1 MVKSSAKHVRRP
13 KQALA
18 RNKPMRSRAV
28 MALLVRRR
36 PLATRRTLSMAA
48 PLWEGAKIAGLCAAV
63 PLGALYLQQR
73 SMIYPVPPYAEHP
86 AAYGGERAELVTV
99 DVAGEARPAAVGDV
113 VAGAWFAP
121 PSDASGVV
129 VYFHGNADQVGWGG
143 AALGRQ
149 LADRGVGF
157 FAAEFPGY
165 GFSATGDAAPT
176 EDSIHWAAA
185 RALRYVVEALEVDK
199 DRVTVVGQSLGC
211 AAALRLAAD
220 EDLPV
225 VCVAPF
231 ASIPDMASD
240 IFPLIPRAVA
250 AALAK
255 DTFDN
260 VAAARRVTRDAVVV
274 HGVED
279 EIVPFSQGRLVA
291 AALEGGTFV
300 PIDNA
305 GHNDVL
311 EYAAVVDAILRAANR
326 GS

>member
-1 MVKSSAKHVRRP
+1 
-13 KQALA
+13 
-18 RNKPMRSRAV
+18 
-28 MALLVRRR
+28 
-36 PLATRRTLSMAA
+36 MAA

-121 PSDASGVV
+121 PSDASAVI
-129 VYFHGNADQVGWGG
+129 VYFHGNADQIGWGG

-149 LADRGVGF
+149 LNDRGVGF

-279 EIVPFSQGRLVA
+279 EIVPLQQGKIA
-291 AALEGGTFV
+291 EKC
-300 PIDNA
+300 NA